1 MAGERRAGV
10 LATVLASILLAGA
23 CGGKQANDSGAK
35 APAGKPAGE
44 AEVKTIKI
52 GGLWAMTGIVQSF
65 GKNSSAVLKYAL
77 DEINAEG
84 GVELA
89 DGSRA
94 KLEGVIYD
102 EGCPTAE
109 AGIAA
114 ARKAAADPVMII
126 IGPTCSSTA
135 EPVFGLLQ
143 RTLDDTGDAGLQVP
157 IFTDTAIKAGL
168 AKISPW
174 AFRNT
179 PSEIEMY
186 KGLFAHLKESTDY
199 KTIAFGTEIDFAHSK
214 GTADVAMKP
223 GAKDAGFEMVA
234 DEGWKLADTDFSTQ
248 VSKIRGAKPD
258 IVAIAAHPFTTCG
271 FLKELKRQAVKPKA
285 LVALTSSLTS
295 ETLDGCGADAQGTIG
310 PTSFAP
316 VTPAAVAVAKKV
328 SKDYQGFVDLH
339 SAPVL
344 ENLRLLRSLFKSSGV
359 EARPETLASDRRKL
373 RDALEGV
380 TEFDG
385 LLGKIKFRHDLGGE
399 VEKPWVVVKAMGEE
413 FVVDY
418 VPAQFK
424 DLVTPGK

>member
-1 MAGERRAGV
+1 MV
-10 LATVLASILLAGA
+10 SLLLAGA
-23 CGGKQANDSGAK
+23 CGGGKADESSGAN
-35 APAGKPAGE
+35 APTDKPAGG
-44 AEVKTIKI
+44 AADGKTIKI

-65 GKNSSAVLKYAL
+65 GKNSSAVLKFAV

-84 GVELA
+84 GAELA

-94 KLEGVIYD
+94 KLEPMIYD

-109 AGIAA
+109 TGIAA
-114 ARKAAADPVMII
+114 ARKASADPVMII

-143 RTLDDTGDAGLQVP
+143 KTLDDAGDSGIQVP

-179 PSEIEMY
+179 PSEVEMY
-186 KGLFAHLKESTDY
+186 QGLFAHLKETSGL
-199 KTIAFGTEIDFAHSK
+199 KTIAFGTEVDFAHSK
-214 GTADVAMKP
+214 GTADGAMKP
-223 GAKDAGFEMVA
+223 GAKDAGFQVVA

-248 VSKIRGAKPD
+248 ASKIRNAKPD

-285 LVALTSSLTS
+285 LVALTSSLTA
-295 ETLDGCGADAQGTIG
+295 ETLDGCGADAQGMIG

-316 VTPAAVAVAKKV
+316 VTADALAASEKVAKE
-328 SKDYQGFVDLH
+328 YQGFIDLH

-344 ENLRLLRSLFKSSGV
+344 ENLRLLKSLFKSSGI
-359 EARPETLASDRRKL
+359 EAKPETLASDRRKL
-373 RDALEGV
+373 RDAIEGV

-399 VEKPWVVVKAMGEE
+399 VEKPWVVVRAKGEE
-413 FVVDY
+413 FVVDF
-418 VPAQFK
+418 VPVQFE
-424 DLVTPGK
+424 DLVKTEK